1 MSAITDV
8 RRPIEDLT
16 LPQIAQEI
24 RTRFDDAEKLI
35 NGGRASDEDISRGKA
50 LLEEID
56 QFEAVRAK
64 KESTEQ
70 MLTRIREGKGRYTRP
85 AESIEHAPPREDR
98 VLDQRAARRSPGEQ
112 FIEAQEY
119 KHMLSSGLLSTSEQ
133 WAPPEIAVK
142 VGGNFL
148 ERRALLRGG
157 DAASGGGFVTPAYVP
172 GLVDIRQRQLSI
184 LDLIERIPT
193 TSDTISYVRE
203 DTFTNA
209 AAFTA
214 EATATTGTSGTKPE
228 STLAYSR
235 QTAAV
240 KTLAHW
246 VPVTNRLLADAP
258 AIRGIID
265 GRLLLGLDLTLETQ
279 IIEGNG
285 SGENLTGIAANANI
299 LTQVAVA
306 GALIDDIFKMLVKVE
321 ISGLLMANA
330 IVAHPL
336 QWQTIRLARENATT
350 ATLGGYL
357 MGPPNAIGAPTLWG
371 VPIVKAL
378 GITAGTVVVGD
389 FSSMGVNLFDR
400 EEATVRTGWIN
411 DQFVRNMQTLL
422 AEMRAAL
429 VVWRPT
435 AFCKLTGAG

>member
-1 MSAITDV
+1 MSATITDV
-8 RRPIEDLT
+8 KRPIEDLT
-16 LPQIAQEI
+16 LPQLAQEI
-24 RTRFDDAEKLI
+24 RTRFDQAEQLI
-35 NGGRASDEDISRGKA
+35 NGGRASDDDIARGRA

-64 KESTEQ
+64 KETTEQ
-70 MLTRIREGKGRYTRP
+70 MVARIREGKGRYTRP
-85 AESIEHAPPREDR
+85 AEALEHTPPREDR
-98 VLDQRAARRSPGEQ
+98 LLDQRSGRSPGALFTES
-112 FIEAQEY
+112 AEY

-142 VGGNFL
+142 VGGML
-148 ERRALLRGG
+148 ERRAILRGG

-172 GLVDIRQRQLSI
+172 GLVDLRQRQLSI
-184 LDLIERIPT
+184 LDLIERVPT

-265 GRLLLGLDLTLETQ
+265 GRLLLGLDLVLETQ
-279 IIEGNG
+279 VIEGNG
-285 SGENLTGIAANANI
+285 SGENLTGIVNTANV
-299 LTQVAVA
+299 LTQAL
-306 GALIDDIFKMLVKVE
+306 GSDTLIDAIFKMLVKVE

-336 QWQTIRLARENATT
+336 QWQTIRLARENAATG
-350 ATLGGYL
+350 TLGGYL
-357 MGPPNAIGAPTLWG
+357 MGPPNMIGTPTLWG
-371 VPIVKAL
+371 LPLTKAL
-378 GITAGTVVVGD
+378 GITAGTTVVGD
-389 FSSMGVNLFDR
+389 FSPMGVNLFDR
-400 EEATVRTGWIN
+400 EDATVRTGWIN

-422 AEMRAAL
+422 AELRGAL

-435 AFCKLTGAG
+435 AFCKLTGAP